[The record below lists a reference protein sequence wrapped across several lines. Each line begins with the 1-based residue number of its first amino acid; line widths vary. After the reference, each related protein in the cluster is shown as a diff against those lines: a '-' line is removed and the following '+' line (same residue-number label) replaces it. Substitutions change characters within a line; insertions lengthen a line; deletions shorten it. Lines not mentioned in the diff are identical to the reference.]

1 MGRTRKVV
9 QSQADAVASSA
20 ASFVAAASGSS
31 CFLPAPGKH
40 AHKSDKHGRNIFF
53 CIFLHGKRHL
63 HSERN

>member
-1 MGRTRKVV
+1 MV

-40 AHKSDKHGRNIFF
+40 AHKSDKHGRNIF
-53 CIFLHGKRHL
+53 LHIL
-63 HSERN
+63 AWQTASPQ

>member
-40 AHKSDKHGRNIFF
+40 AHKSDKHGRNIF
-53 CIFLHGKRHL
+53 LHIL
-63 HSERN
+63 AWQTASPQ

>member
-1 MGRTRKVV
+1 MV

-40 AHKSDKHGRNIFF
+40 AHKSDKHGRNIF